1 MDTLTDTIST
11 INEATLKA
19 ISTFQEQVLAY
30 NRELVAALG
39 KVELP
44 AWLPAPQPSDVP
56 FDALTKQAFDFQA
69 QRVAA
74 DKQFALELVDLW
86 TQSARKVAASPS
98 PAK

>member
-1 MDTLTDTIST
+1 METLTDTIST

-19 ISTFQEQVLAY
+19 IGTVQEQVLAY
-30 NRELVAALG
+30 NREVATALG

-44 AWLPAPQPSDVP
+44 SWVAAPEPSNVP
-56 FDALTKQAFDFQA
+56 LDALVKQAFEFQA

-74 DKQFALELVDLW
+74 DQQFALALVDIW
-86 TQSARKVAASPS
+86 TQSARKAATSPS